1 MENLVSEEIIEETYS
16 KIKDKISKT
25 SLIKADKLSSFSG
38 NNIFLKLENLQKTG
52 SFKIRGALNK
62 ILNLSKE
69 QQAKGLIAATKEF
82 GGAKCTVKLCGN
94 MFDDA
99 MSEAL
104 RLEKEEGL
112 TLVHPYDDNFVIAG
126 QGTIGLEIYEQMN
139 AMGKEIDYCLVPIG
153 GGGLLSGISIYLKS
167 KNPNIKSDFSPHVL
181 VEGIMKL
188 NEFNNAFQTEQQC
201 LAYIA
206 NLKENKCIRCFSFNL
221 NTSDLKRMRCL
232 KCNQT
237 FSILTGTI
245 FSRSQTSLTSWFYLI
260 FRWIN
265 TKHGIPSTDI
275 AK

>member
-1 MENLVSEEIIEETYS
+1 MLENENNVQQTTEPLTENNASSQEIENKVNEAENKLNKLNQEIKEKEIINIFKKYQVKTEFYDFLKFKTNNLENSKIEETIK
-16 KIKDKISKT
+16 KIT
-25 SLIKADKLSSFSG
+25 
-38 NNIFLKLENLQKTG
+38 
-52 SFKIRGALNK
+52 
-62 ILNLSKE
+62 
-69 QQAKGLIAATKEF
+69 
-82 GGAKCTVKLCGN
+82 
-94 MFDDA
+94 
-99 MSEAL
+99 
-104 RLEKEEGL
+104 
-112 TLVHPYDDNFVIAG
+112 
-126 QGTIGLEIYEQMN
+126 
-139 AMGKEIDYCLVPIG
+139 
-153 GGGLLSGISIYLKS
+153 
-167 KNPNIKSDFSPHVL
+167 DFSPHVL

-206 NLKENKCIRCFSFNL
+206 NLKENKCIRCFNFNL

-275 AK
+275 AKELGVTLKTAWRMTHKIRTLMGSVPMLSIIFKFVLKL